1 MICTASGGVARGK
14 GKTMGRVIRAVL
26 FLGVIAFLALIGYAY
41 LGDLSP
47 DQADVV
53 KPVILNVDQ

>member
-1 MICTASGGVARGK
+1 MMWRLIK
-14 GKTMGRVIRAVL
+14 AVL
-26 FLGVIAFLALIGYAY
+26 FLVVIAFLALIGYAY

-47 DQADVV
+47 DQTEVI